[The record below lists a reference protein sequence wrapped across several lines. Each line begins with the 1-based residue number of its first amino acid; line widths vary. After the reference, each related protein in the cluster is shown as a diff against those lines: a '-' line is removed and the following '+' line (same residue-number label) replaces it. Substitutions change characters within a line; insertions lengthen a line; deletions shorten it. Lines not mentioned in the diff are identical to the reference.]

1 MQTTI
6 QFVGARQIDAVE
18 ELTQKKLDKLARKFD
33 WIIRADVFFKEEPG
47 SDGKGKVCD
56 IRLSVPGPRIHA
68 TSNEA
73 SFEAAVAETI
83 SDLERQLKK
92 RKKEPGK

>member
-6 QFVGARQIDAVE
+6 QFVGTRQIDTVE
-18 ELTQKKLDKLARKFD
+18 ELAQNKLDKLAGKFNQ
-33 WIIRADVFFKEEPG
+33 IIRADVFFKEEKG
-47 SDGKGKVCD
+47 SGGKGKICD

-83 SDLERQLKK
+83 NDLERQLKK
-92 RKKEPGK
+92 RKQ